1 MALVCIIELFA
12 HKGSPRVNQSMH
24 DQKSRLCL
32 VCLQKR
38 PTEVGF
44 SQKNTINRSDPVL
57 DLFDMLQFLPK
68 NEKETGKARSFFQ
81 RTISSPR
88 EIIQSSKH
96 AQRKKYHVV

>member
-68 NEKETGKARSFFQ
+68 K
-81 RTISSPR
+81 
-88 EIIQSSKH
+88 
-96 AQRKKYHVV
+96 